1 MPSNL
6 VTLMTTLEFL
16 ESAKRNMCQK
26 HMDSYMNCIK
36 NKKTYFQDCHI
47 LHMEKYE
54 TCMKSHIIMKKNKND
69 S

>member
-6 VTLMTTLEFL
+6 LILMTTLEFL

-26 HMDSYMNCIK
+26 HTDSYMNCIK
-36 NKKTYFQDCHI
+36 NKKTYFQDCYI

-54 TCMKSHIIMKKNKND
+54 NCMKSQTIKKNKND

>member
-6 VTLMTTLEFL
+6 VSLVTTLEFL
-16 ESAKRNMCQK
+16 ESSKRNMCQK
-26 HMDSYMNCIK
+26 HADSYMNCIK
-36 NKKTYFQDCHI
+36 NKERYFEDCYI

-54 TCMKSHIIMKKNKND
+54 NCMKSQTIKKNKND